1 MQELQKRE
9 YTHFGNSDQE
19 NNQLRHLSLCY
30 LFTQDVISIINLH
43 HNCVSLISRIRFPR
57 RRQKYL
63 YYQIEPYGYGLRKNP
78 LYAYEGQ
85 TPAVAE
91 RLQHQFITDRSV
103 SQILLRKKCK
113 QQMGQLTYLGNK
125 RDRQYFLVPSHQ
137 YVCNKNDAYLC
148 ATISQ
153 VTVTLSNENIR
164 MNKDKILH

>member
-125 RDRQYFLVPSHQ
+125 RDRQYFQFLHTNMS
-137 YVCNKNDAYLC
+137 
-148 ATISQ
+148 ATKTMHTFVRQ
-153 VTVTLSNENIR
+153 FHRLLLQCL
-164 MNKDKILH
+164 MKIYA